1 MSFNSP
7 NGINTLTYSLR
18 TLFAQVCRNWNR
30 IFYSKRVWETFILHD
45 RTLTRRKFNY
55 YMGDQYVLDHYR
67 MQLCLHKVSR
77 GFRKI
82 IIKPME
88 NFFNLYEFMMILS
101 YYCEKFEQLH
111 LIRTLDFTFG
121 CEFAAEKSQNSGVDD
136 KVFGTGGK
144 LLEALKRL
152 MNDLPGLKHIYLQD
166 LLLEKEEAISL
177 LDDVAYNCCE
187 TLKSLRIINCC
198 KDKYAMLH
206 PAVFIN
212 LQTLTLS
219 TQHLSEDLLLLLGD
233 IRLENLY
240 LVQTCLTPA
249 VSPIPTKVWRECHKS
264 SPFLR
269 VHHLLEGPQKSPVV
283 WQEGAAVRSV
293 VFDCPENETSIPSIF
308 TATNLYSNTLEVLA
322 FLGLP
327 QHSLQDNFEDRADT
341 ALMWSSRHCLYL
353 DTLVVRDIISTGTV
367 LLIAHQAKN
376 LRRLIVRKR
385 ALLRKCEWPYNPEW
399 SDFFYQWL
407 RKNFDSYERT
417 AEEVTKLLGHKW
429 TALTDEEFQKFK
441 L

>member
-1 MSFNSP
+1 MSCNLPPMVYTNPEKEETIELDFGNQTSFQP
-7 NGINTLTYSLR
+7 SVRRKVRNKKNEPSTEPRFRWDALPDLVLEDIFSRLSIRERYYAS
-18 TLFAQVCRNWNR
+18 QVCRNWNR

-240 LVQTCLTPA
+240 LVQTRLTPA

-269 VHHLLEGPQKSPVV
+269 VHHLLEGPQKSPVSLCCILNSEV
-283 WQEGAAVRSV
+283 SK
-293 VFDCPENETSIPSIF
+293 P
-308 TATNLYSNTLEVLA
+308 TNV
-322 FLGLP
+322 
-327 QHSLQDNFEDRADT
+327 
-341 ALMWSSRHCLYL
+341 
-353 DTLVVRDIISTGTV
+353 
-367 LLIAHQAKN
+367 
-376 LRRLIVRKR
+376 
-385 ALLRKCEWPYNPEW
+385 
-399 SDFFYQWL
+399 
-407 RKNFDSYERT
+407 
-417 AEEVTKLLGHKW
+417 
-429 TALTDEEFQKFK
+429 
-441 L
+441 